1 VNTSDRR
8 DNRLVARLAAA
19 GPLKTPWTANRIIR
33 RDIVQAVLSASPTK
47 GDKEASLMPLNAL
60 QHITVQTDDLEATRD
75 FYRDVLG
82 LRVGFRPDLDFPGY
96 WLYCGE
102 VPVVHLVPRG
112 NAIGGGPSSDTGPFD
127 HFAFLASD
135 FQGVRSTLN
144 EKGISYRENYIASPP
159 IDQLFFPDNNNVMVE
174 LNFPRT

>member
-1 VNTSDRR
+1 
-8 DNRLVARLAAA
+8 
-19 GPLKTPWTANRIIR
+19 
-33 RDIVQAVLSASPTK
+33 
-47 GDKEASLMPLNAL
+47 MPLNAL
-60 QHITVQTDDLEATRD
+60 HHITVQTDDLEATRD

-135 FQGVRSTLN
+135 FQGV
-144 EKGISYRENYIASPP
+144 K
-159 IDQLFFPDNNNVMVE
+159 
-174 LNFPRT
+174 

>member
-8 DNRLVARLAAA
+8 DNRLVATPTAA
-19 GPLKTPWTANRIIR
+19 GSLKTPRTANRIIR
-33 RDIVQAVLSASPTK
+33 RDIVKAVVSASPTK
-47 GDKEASLMPLNAL
+47 RNEEASLMPLNAL
-60 QHITVQTDDLEATRD
+60 HHITVQTDDLEATRD

-102 VPVVHLVPRG
+102 VPAVHLVPRG

-127 HFAFLASD
+127 HFAFVASD
-135 FQGVRSTLN
+135 FQGVKSTLDK
-144 EKGISYRENYIASPP
+144 KGISYRENHIASPP